1 MTKSDAIRKGSK
13 ALAIPV
19 YDVRSSTSKGRPNAH
34 ESLLKHVIEE
44 EPTKQSFV
52 SSNSPASVER
62 TRDHNT
68 AQRSL
73 VLLLLFLSL

>member
-52 SSNSPASVER
+52 SSNSPAS
-62 TRDHNT
+62 RDHNT